1 MSLVVDKY
9 FSKDI
14 ILIFLLLKLLFH
26 MSLQKRIFIGL
37 GSNLG
42 DRLSYLQL
50 AVDNIHYQ
58 VGSILKISSCFE
70 TPAIGFEGD
79 PFLNACIEV
88 RTSLSAQLVLSKL
101 LLIEE
106 SHGRKRFDDG
116 QYHSRTIDLDILFF
130 EDEIIENE
138 LLSVP
143 HPRLEQRL
151 FVLHPMVEIAP
162 DFVHVKLKKTISK
175 LAEDCT
181 YQSPISKYQGRLRN
195 PLQTFDFSNYN
206 FIAIEGNI
214 GAGKTSLTHMM
225 AEDFNAKSIF
235 ERFADNP
242 FLPKFYED
250 AERYAFTLEMSFL
263 ADRYQQISD
272 DLAQLDLFK
281 DFIIADYD
289 VFKSLIFSKITLPK
303 DEFLLYRKLF
313 FQVYKDF
320 KRPDLYV
327 YLNQDIDK
335 LQQNIKKRGRKY
347 EKNLTLEYLDKI
359 HMGYL
364 EFIKNNPQSKVKI
377 IDISARDFVDN
388 RHDYLWLIEKIQD

>member
-1 MSLVVDKY
+1 MSV
-9 FSKDI
+9 
-14 ILIFLLLKLLFH
+14 
-26 MSLQKRIFIGL
+26 QKRIFIGL
-37 GSNLG
+37 GSNVG
-42 DRLSYLQL
+42 DRLSYLQM
-50 AVDNIHYQ
+50 AVDTIHYE
-58 VGSILKISSCFE
+58 VGSILKLSSCYE
-70 TPAIGFEGD
+70 TPAMGFEGD
-79 PFLNACIEV
+79 PFLNACVEV
-88 RTSLSAQLVLSKL
+88 RTSLSAELVLSKL
-101 LLIEE
+101 LQIEE
-106 SHGRKRFDDG
+106 RHGRKRVDDG
-116 QYHSRTIDLDILFF
+116 QYHARTIDLDILFF
-130 EDEIIENE
+130 DGKIIENE

-162 DFVHVKLKKTISK
+162 DFVHPKLNKTALK
-175 LAEDCT
+175 LVEDCT
-181 YQSPISKYQGRLRN
+181 DDSPISKLQDLLKN

-250 AERYAFTLEMSFL
+250 AQRYAFTLEMSFL

-289 VFKSLIFSKITLPK
+289 VFKSLIFSKITLPE

-313 FQVYKDF
+313 YQVYKDF

-327 YLNQDIDK
+327 YLHQDTEK
-335 LQQNIKKRGRKY
+335 LQQNIKKRGRTY
-347 EKNLTLEYLDKI
+347 EKNLTSEYLDKI

-377 IDISARDFVDN
+377 IDISARDFVEN
-388 RHDYLWLIEKIQD
+388 RHDYLWLLEQIQG